1 MIIKKER
8 EEEVMNKI
16 KHLAERTVETIKQ
29 EGIVSFG
36 KKTINYV
43 KLRTIARPKIE
54 AIYGDVLFINGCT
67 LPHPSR
73 YRVDHQIEQLLSS
86 GMAATRIDYDK
97 LTLDLMKYYRAFV
110 FFRCPITETV
120 KQFITL
126 AKENNKVVFFDI
138 DDLVIDKKYTETIPY
153 LKTMSKEEKALY
165 DDGVA
170 RMQETLRMC
179 DYAITTTER
188 LQQELENYVQEVYIN
203 RNVASERMAEL
214 SFKAIASKESH
225 DDVVL
230 GYLSGSITHNPD
242 VELIKP
248 VLVKLMKKYD
258 FLKLKL
264 IGEISVPEEF
274 HDFENRIIFEP
285 FMSWEHLP
293 KVIASL
299 DINLAPLEQSIFN
312 EAKSENKWVEAALCQ
327 VVTVASDVGAFHTMI
342 HDGEDGFLCKDKK
355 EWENVLT
362 QLIEDK
368 ALREQVAMKAYQRI
382 IKNHITTYSGHGLA
396 KYIQSKL
403 ARNILFVLPTTNISG
418 GVNVIIRHIN
428 MLRKKGYDVAVINMD
443 NNNQDI
449 DSKWG
454 KVYVIKKYK
463 MKVSGH
469 VDTMVASL
477 WATLDYVKKCPN
489 VSHRMYLVQNF
500 ETDFASFGQYM
511 RVEANATYEDVTG
524 VKYLTISKW
533 CEGWLKERFEKEVTY
548 APNGI
553 DLNQFP
559 FKKRDFKGKIKIL
572 IEGNSDDYYKN
583 VDESFRIV
591 EKLDK
596 NKYEIQFLSYQGE
609 PKKWY
614 YVDKFMHKV
623 PYAEVGKVYQEAD
636 ILIKTS
642 ILESFSYPPL
652 EMMATGGLVVV
663 APNGGNIEY
672 IKDGENCLFYE
683 PGNIED
689 AVQKIE
695 LLVKDKKLRDKLI
708 KGGLETAKKRE
719 WSAVEEEIIRL
730 YQIDEKH

>member
-1 MIIKKER
+1 VITKKER
-8 EEEVMNKI
+8 EEKVMSKI
-16 KHLAERTVETIKQ
+16 KHLAERTVETLKK
-29 EGIVSFG
+29 EGIGSFG
-36 KKTINYV
+36 KKVVNYV

-54 AIYGDVLFINGCT
+54 KIYGDVLFINGCT
-67 LPHPSR
+67 LPHPTR
-73 YRVDHQIEQLLSS
+73 YRVDHQIEQLLAS

-110 FFRCPITETV
+110 FFRCPITDTV
-120 KQFITL
+120 KQFIEL

-138 DDLVIDKKYTETIPY
+138 DDLVIDKKYTDTIPY
-153 LKTMSKEEKALY
+153 LKTMSKEDKALY
-165 DDGVA
+165 DDGVE
-170 RMQETLRMC
+170 RIQKTLRMC
-179 DYAITTTER
+179 DYAITTTEK
-188 LQQELENYVQEVYIN
+188 LQKELQHYVKEVYIN
-203 RNVASERMAEL
+203 RNVASERMTEL
-214 SFKAIASKESH
+214 SLKAIAGKVEH
-225 DDVVL
+225 EDVVL

-248 VLVKLMKKYD
+248 VLLKLMKKYD

-274 HDFENRIIFEP
+274 QEFSHRIIFEP
-285 FMSWEHLP
+285 FMSWEELP

-342 HDGEDGFLCKDKK
+342 HDKEDGFLCNTEKD
-355 EWENVLT
+355 WEKILT
-362 QLIEDK
+362 ELIEDK
-368 ALREQVAMKAYQRI
+368 TLREKVANKAYQRI
-382 IKNHITTYSGHGLA
+382 IKDYITTYSGHGLA

-418 GVNVIIRHIN
+418 GVNVIMRHIS
-428 MLRKKGYDVAVINMD
+428 MLKKHGYDVCVINMD
-443 NNNQDI
+443 KNEQDI

-454 KVYVIKKYK
+454 KVYVIKKHK

-477 WATLDYVKKCPN
+477 WATLDYVKKCSN

-511 RVEANATYEDVTG
+511 RIEANATYEDVTG

-533 CEGWLKERFEKEVTY
+533 CENWLKDRFEKEVTY

-553 DLNQFP
+553 DLEQFP
-559 FKKRDFKGKIKIL
+559 FKEREFKGKIKIL

-583 VDESFRIV
+583 VDESFKIV
-591 EKLDK
+591 ERIDK
-596 NKYEIQFLSYQGE
+596 EKYEIQFLSYQGE

-636 ILIKTS
+636 ILIKSS

-663 APNGGNIEY
+663 APNGGNVEY
-672 IKDGENCLFYE
+672 IKDGVNCLFYE

-689 AVQKIE
+689 AVSKIE
-695 LLVKDKKLRDKLI
+695 LLAKDKKLRDKLI
-708 KGGLETAKKRE
+708 KGGLETAKGRE
-719 WSAVEEEIIRL
+719 WSVVEKEIIDL
-730 YQIDEKH
+730 YDVKHK